1 MASNSTDNPA
11 PSVITDI
18 FNPELWNDTDKAT
31 TTTSE
36 IPSGY
41 ATLSGTNTYLSN
53 NYFNGDVYINST
65 LTIKNS
71 FYLNHTTL
79 FQLNFSTLTLSIPLS
94 STYLYRNTNNNGII
108 TLPVASNTYNGCV
121 LTFKRTGVAG
131 RALSSATANIYT
143 MTNDFDVT
151 RIILN
156 TNIRISQIACLP
168 TAVNNT
174 QYQWVQIAY
183 QT

>member
-36 IPSGY
+36 IPTGY
-41 ATLSGTNTYLSN
+41 ATLNETNTYLSN
-53 NYFNGDVYINST
+53 NYFNGDVYINRT

-79 FQLNFSTLTLSIPLS
+79 LTSNFSALTLSIPLS
-94 STYLYRNTNNNGII
+94 STYLFRNTGINGTI
-108 TLPVASNTYNGCV
+108 TLPVASDTYNGCV
-121 LTFKRTGVAG
+121 LTFKRTNTSN
-131 RALSSATANIYT
+131 RQIFSSLINIYT
-143 MTNDFDVT
+143 MTNNFAISN
-151 RIILN
+151 IIL
-156 TNIRISQIACLP
+156 TTTSRISQIACLP
-168 TAVNNT
+168 TAFNNT

-183 QT
+183 Q

>member
-1 MASNSTDNPA
+1 MASNSIENPA

-31 TTTSE
+31 TTNET
-36 IPSGY
+36 PTGY
-41 ATLSGTNTYLSN
+41 ATLNETNTYLSN

-79 FQLNFSTLTLSIPLS
+79 FPTNFSTLTLSIPLS
-94 STYLYRNTNNNGII
+94 STYLYRNTANNGII
-108 TLPVASNTYNGCV
+108 TLPVASDTYNGCV

-131 RALSSATANIYT
+131 RALSSDIANIYT
-143 MTNDFDVT
+143 MTNNFNVT

-183 QT
+183 QL